1 MAPSRTL
8 AASSPLNQNRITRT
22 DPVRGL
28 DEDTVPQAI
37 DPLFTTAPISQGSGL
52 FVEVS
57 GNRLRNYRSLLLP
70 RMEPA

>member
-1 MAPSRTL
+1 
-8 AASSPLNQNRITRT
+8 
-22 DPVRGL
+22 L